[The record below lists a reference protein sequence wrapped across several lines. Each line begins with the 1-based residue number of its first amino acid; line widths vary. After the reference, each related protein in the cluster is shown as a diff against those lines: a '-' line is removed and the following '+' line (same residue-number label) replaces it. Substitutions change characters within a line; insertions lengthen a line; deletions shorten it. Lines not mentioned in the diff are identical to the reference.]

1 MAVATVSGCE
11 ALCRSLDEAIAG
23 QTDEHVLTARVE
35 EALKTLIRERAVD
48 LPEEYRRPAETRY
61 ARRLVH
67 KSPELGY
74 TVLAMVWGP
83 GQGTL
88 LHDHCGM
95 WCVEAVYDG
104 AIDVRQFELM
114 ERDGDRFRFEERE
127 RIRAGIGSAGSL
139 IPPYEYHTLTNASR
153 EQPAI
158 TVHVYGG
165 EMVRACVFHEAEAP
179 AGEAPA
185 GEAPVGSGCWYTHE
199 ERELSY
205 TV

>member
-1 MAVATVSGCE
+1 MAVATVRGCE
-11 ALCRSLDEAIAG
+11 SLCRRLNEAIEG
-23 QTDEHVLTARVE
+23 QTDDQALTEAVE
-35 EALKTLIRERAVD
+35 RALKSLIRDRAVD
-48 LPEEYRRPAETRY
+48 LPAEFCRPSESSY

-104 AIDVRQFELM
+104 AIDVCQHELM
-114 ERDGDRFRFEERE
+114 ERDGDRFRFEQRE
-127 RIRAGIGSAGSL
+127 QVRAGVGSAGSL

-153 EQPAI
+153 DESAI

-165 EMVRACVFHEAEAP
+165 EMIRACVFHEAETEE
-179 AGEAPA
+179 GE
-185 GEAPVGSGCWYTHE
+185 GRWYTHE
-199 ERELSY
+199 QRELSY

>member
-1 MAVATVSGCE
+1 MAVATVRGCE
-11 ALCRSLDEAIAG
+11 ALCQRLDEAIAG
-23 QTDEHVLTARVE
+23 QRDQETLTRRVE
-35 EALKTLIRERAVD
+35 QALKSLIRENAVD
-48 LPEEYRRPAETRY
+48 LPAEYRRPAESCY

-67 KSPELGY
+67 NSPEHGY

-95 WCVEAVYDG
+95 WCVEAVFDG

-114 ERDGDRFRFEERE
+114 EHDGGRFRFEPRDS
-127 RIRAGIGSAGSL
+127 IRAGVGSAGSL

-153 EQPAI
+153 ERPAI
-158 TVHVYGG
+158 TLHVYGG
-165 EMVRACVFHEAEAP
+165 EMIRACVYHPEQDNN
-179 AGEAPA
+179 GE
-185 GEAPVGSGCWYTHE
+185 ESWYTHE

>member
-1 MAVATVSGCE
+1 MTVATVSGCE
-11 ALCRSLDEAIAG
+11 SLCRRLDEAIAG
-23 QTDEHVLTARVE
+23 QTDDQVLTERVE
-35 EALKTLIRERAVD
+35 QALKSLIRERAVD
-48 LPEEYRRPAETRY
+48 LPEAFCRTSESSY

-104 AIDVRQFELM
+104 AIDVCQYELM
-114 ERDGDRFRFEERE
+114 ERQDDRFRFEQRE
-127 RIRAGIGSAGSL
+127 QIQAGVGSAGSL
-139 IPPYEYHTLTNASR
+139 IPPYEYHTLTNASQD
-153 EQPAI
+153 QPAI

-165 EMVRACVFHEAEAP
+165 EMIRACVFHEQETANT
-179 AGEAPA
+179 
-185 GEAPVGSGCWYTHE
+185 GSWYTHE

-205 TV
+205 TS

>member
-1 MAVATVSGCE
+1 MTVATVGGCE
-11 ALCRSLDEAIAG
+11 ALCRRLDEAIAG
-23 QTDEHVLTARVE
+23 QQDEETLTGRVE
-35 EALKTLIRERAVD
+35 EALKILIRERAVT
-48 LPEEYRRPAETRY
+48 LPDEYRRPAESCY

-67 KSPELGY
+67 KSPEHGY

-95 WCVEAVYDG
+95 WCVEAVFDG
-104 AIDVRQFELM
+104 AIDVCQFELM
-114 ERDGDRFRFEERE
+114 ERDGDRFRFEPRE
-127 RIRAGIGSAGSL
+127 SLRAGVGSAGSL
-139 IPPYEYHTLTNASR
+139 IPPYEYHTLTNASQ

-158 TVHVYGG
+158 TLHVYGG
-165 EMVRACVFHEAEAP
+165 EMIRACVFHEQEGARRD
-179 AGEAPA
+179 GR
-185 GEAPVGSGCWYTHE
+185 WYTHE

>member
-1 MAVATVSGCE
+1 MTVATVSGCE
-11 ALCRSLDEAIAG
+11 ALCRRLDEAIAG
-23 QTDEHVLTARVE
+23 QTDEQVLTGRVE
-35 EALKTLIRERAVD
+35 VVLKSLIRERAMD
-48 LPEEYRRPAETRY
+48 LPAEFCRPSESCY

-104 AIDVRQFELM
+104 AIDVCQHELM
-114 ERDGDRFRFEERE
+114 ERDGDRFRFEERAQ
-127 RIRAGIGSAGSL
+127 IRAGVGSAGSL
-139 IPPYEYHTLTNASR
+139 IPPYEYHTLTNASS
-153 EQPAI
+153 EKPAI

-165 EMVRACVFHEAEAP
+165 EMIRACVFHQQASDDGANER
-179 AGEAPA
+179 
-185 GEAPVGSGCWYTHE
+185 WFTHE